1 MITDS
6 RMTAFINSLD
16 HGNTPFLDR
25 LEQQARKDRVPVIR
39 REMQSFLKTILEI
52 EKPGS
57 VLEIGTA
64 VGFSAILMA
73 GVTSP
78 ECRITTIEDYEKRI
92 PIAQKN
98 FRESGYAD
106 RITLLKGDA
115 ADVLKTLSDPFDF
128 IFLDAA
134 KAQYIRY
141 LPELLRL
148 MRPGSVLVS
157 DNVLPGGDIIESHY
171 AVERRNRTIYR
182 RMREY
187 LRALKD
193 SEVLETSILPL
204 GDGVTLSVYKSG
216 RQ

>member
-1 MITDS
+1 
-6 RMTAFINSLD
+6 
-16 HGNTPFLDR
+16 
-25 LEQQARKDRVPVIR
+25 
-39 REMQSFLKTILEI
+39 
-52 EKPGS
+52 
-57 VLEIGTA
+57 
-64 VGFSAILMA
+64 MA
-73 GVTSP
+73 GATSP

-157 DNVLPGGDIIESHY
+157 DNVLQGGDIIESHY